1 MSSSAGIQA
10 GKDYSLPVIGAITM
24 HVVLG
29 AILFGTWQVS
39 NKSPIEFEIPKNIK
53 AEVVTIEAPKPE
65 PKVVETAKPKPKP
78 VPKPTPKPKE
88 TPKVAETPKPK
99 ETPVVKE
106 TPAPAENVIDL
117 SEPKEEPVIPE
128 VAPVIP
134 EVEPEVEPEVSQEDL
149 FNDLLA
155 GLAAEETA
163 INEQIEANEQSKVRQ
178 AEIKAQVSDYITAI
192 TIQIEEKW
200 SRPVELR
207 LMDLS
212 NIEAVVSVELLPTGE
227 LQSAS
232 IANTSG
238 IENYD
243 QSVLRAIEKVRR
255 FKVPTDSEVF
265 EAGGFRRLNITF
277 RPEDL

>member
-1 MSSSAGIQA
+1 MSSSTSLQA
-10 GKDYSLPVIGAITM
+10 GKDYSLPVIGAVTM

-29 AILFGTWQVS
+29 VLLFGTWQVS
-39 NKSPIEFEIPKNIK
+39 YKSPIEFEIPKNIK
-53 AEVVTIEAPKPE
+53 AEVVTIEAPRPE
-65 PKVVETAKPKPKP
+65 PKVVESPKPKP
-78 VPKPTPKPKE
+78 VPKPAPKPKE

-99 ETPVVKE
+99 ETPVIKE

-117 SEPKEEPVIPE
+117 SEPKEEPS
-128 VAPVIP
+128 IP
-134 EVEPEVEPEVSQEDL
+134 EVEPAIPEVEPQVEPEVSQEDL

-163 INEQIEANEQSKVRQ
+163 INEQIEANEQSRVRQ

-212 NIEAVVSVELLPTGE
+212 NVEALVSVELLPTGE

>member
-1 MSSSAGIQA
+1 MSSSTSLQA
-10 GKDYSLPVIGAITM
+10 GKDYSLPVIGAVIM

-29 AILFGTWQVS
+29 VLLFGTWQVS
-39 NKSPIEFEIPKNIK
+39 YKSPIEFEIPKNIK
-53 AEVVTIEAPKPE
+53 AEVVTIEAPRPE
-65 PKVVETAKPKPKP
+65 PKVVESPKPKP
-78 VPKPTPKPKE
+78 VPKPAPKPKE

-99 ETPVVKE
+99 ETPVIKE

-117 SEPKEEPVIPE
+117 SEPKEEPS
-128 VAPVIP
+128 IP
-134 EVEPEVEPEVSQEDL
+134 EVEPQVEPEVSQEDL

-163 INEQIEANEQSKVRQ
+163 INEQIEANEQSRVRQ

-212 NIEAVVSVELLPTGE
+212 NVEAVVSVELLPTGE

-265 EAGGFRRLNITF
+265 EAGGFRQLNITF